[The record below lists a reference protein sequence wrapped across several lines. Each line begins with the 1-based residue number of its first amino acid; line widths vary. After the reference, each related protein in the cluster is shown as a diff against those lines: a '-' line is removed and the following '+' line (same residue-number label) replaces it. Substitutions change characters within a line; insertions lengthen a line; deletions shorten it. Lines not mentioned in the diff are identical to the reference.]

1 MSLTAPC
8 RVGPKGRPAAILT
21 LLPEDAWPPADTL
34 ITRRQLAELYGVT
47 VEVIRAWE
55 RRGKGPPKVTDL
67 KRGDFSPA
75 LYRCGEAR
83 VWIEDMVAAQDAAV
97 AAFPPSSPANPPEI
111 GVDHR
116 AALKAKAPARVR
128 QAESKL
134 IEDEPVVPGR
144 KVSSN
149 WRALAEEDEPFPSNV
164 VTRPRPV
171 RYWAS

>member
-1 MSLTAPC
+1 
-8 RVGPKGRPAAILT
+8 
-21 LLPEDAWPPADTL
+21 L

-55 RRGKGPPKVTDL
+55 RRGKGPPKVTNL
-67 KRGDFSPA
+67 KRGDFSQA

-83 VWIEDMVAAQDAAV
+83 VCLEDMVAVQDAAV
-97 AAFPPSSPANPPEI
+97 GAFTRLSPAEPLDPV
-111 GVDHR
+111 VDER
-116 AALKAKAPARVR
+116 ALKAKAPARVR

-134 IEDEPVVPGR
+134 IEDEPIVPGR
-144 KVSSN
+144 RVSSN
-149 WRALAEEDEPFPSNV
+149 WRPLAEEDEPFPSNV